1 MFILIVEF
9 VIAALMSPSK
19 RTATP
24 KVGVAH
30 IMKIVNRT
38 YGSVA
43 QTGQQHT
50 FPLQQKLAV
59 CTLLL
64 MLRTGKTKEIAVGK
78 VNTII
83 HVVTDV

>member
-1 MFILIVEF
+1 
-9 VIAALMSPSK
+9 MSPSK
-19 RTATP
+19 RSVMP
-24 KVGVAH
+24 KVGVEH

-43 QTGQQHT
+43 QTDQQQT

-64 MLRTGKTKEIAVGK
+64 MLRHGKTKEVAVGK
-78 VNTII
+78 VNTILVI
-83 HVVTDV
+83 K